1 MIFMLI
7 IANVLIVYLC
17 IRLYKAFFQKF
28 NFLIVVPAL
37 FLLSFLFIIFRIV
50 GTLPNVFLPQMVLD
64 ISYMILGIY
73 IYLIVFFVFF
83 DILRLLPPVRKF
95 YKKFSRRIDVALVL
109 LAFTVFGYGF
119 YTQSQTVVETYDIT
133 FEKSLAKPLKIAAI
147 ADLHIGSAITP
158 ESLKKNVETINAL
171 KPDIILVLGD
181 IIDIDIRDFNNEFR
195 QVLRGLS
202 APLGVYGVFGNH
214 EYYSGDIMEV
224 LGVLNDAGINI
235 MYDNAL
241 YFEENGFYLA
251 GRDSLRHSKSQGS
264 ERAPISK
271 IEPLIKDKSKPIIL
285 MDHMPR
291 NMEDGKALGAQLQV
305 SGHTHAGQ
313 FFPINLI
320 VKAMYPT
327 AYGLLKDGDFNMLV
341 TSGLGLWG
349 PIMRVGTQSEILE
362 INVK

>member
-1 MIFMLI
+1 MLI

-50 GTLPNVFLPQMVLD
+50 GTLPDVMIPQIFLD

-73 IYLIVFFVFF
+73 IYLIIFFVFF
-83 DILRLLPPVRKF
+83 DILRLIPPVRRF
-95 YKKFSRRIDVALVL
+95 YKRFSRRIDVALVL
-109 LAFTVFGYGF
+109 SAFVVFGYGF
-119 YTQSQTVVETYDIT
+119 YHQSQTVVETYDIT

-158 ESLKKNVETINAL
+158 ESLAKNVETINAL
-171 KPDIILVLGD
+171 NPDIILVLGD
-181 IIDIDIRDFNNEFR
+181 VIDIDIRDFDEEFR
-195 QVLRGLS
+195 QILRGLK

-214 EYYSGDIMEV
+214 EYYSGDILEV
-224 LGVLNDAGINI
+224 MAVLNNAGINI
-235 MYDNAL
+235 VYDDVI
-241 YFEENGFYLA
+241 YFEDHGFYLA
-251 GRDSLRHSKSQGS
+251 GRDSLRHSKSYGD

-271 IEPLIKDKSKPIIL
+271 LEPLITDKTKPVII

-327 AYGLLKDGDFNMLV
+327 AYGLLKEGDFNMLV